1 MAARGNDSKLKITQI
16 ILAAFPGSFIYD
28 KNIIIPMV
36 EGSETLQIKVAL
48 TCAKTNVEAGG
59 DTALPGSVKV
69 APSNTATVS
78 RPAEPT
84 RTIMQPTAEEK
95 HNVEELLSV
104 LGLNK

>member
-1 MAARGNDSKLKITQI
+1 MAARGSIAKEKITNQ

-69 APSNTATVS
+69 ASSNTATVS
-78 RPAEPT
+78 RPAEST
-84 RTIMQPTAEEK
+84 RTIVQPTAEEK
-95 HNVEELLSV
+95 QTVSELLKI
-104 LGLNK
+104 LNLQ

>member
-1 MAARGNDSKLKITQI
+1 MAARGNDSKLKITQT
-16 ILAAFPGSFIYD
+16 ILSTFPGSFIYD

-48 TCAKTNVEAGG
+48 TCAKVNVEAGG

-69 APSNTATVS
+69 ASSNTATVS
-78 RPAEPT
+78 RPAEPV

-95 HNVEELLSV
+95 QTVSELLKI
-104 LGLNK
+104 LNLQ